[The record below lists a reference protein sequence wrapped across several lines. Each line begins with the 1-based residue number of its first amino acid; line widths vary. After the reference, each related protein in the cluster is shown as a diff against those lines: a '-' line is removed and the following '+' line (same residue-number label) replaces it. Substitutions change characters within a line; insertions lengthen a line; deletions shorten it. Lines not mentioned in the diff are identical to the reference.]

1 VTVGKEHHK
10 VETRFS
16 QTDVVVVGGGMAGLT
31 AACYL
36 ARAQIDVTV
45 IEKASYLG
53 GRAATQDFDGFRF
66 NRGGHALYTGGAA
79 SRVLEELGVSYDYGI
94 PKRTFV
100 MQGGELSPFPVDPLG
115 FLRADLLNGV
125 DKLALVR
132 LFVALGAAKPQALAN
147 TSVQGWL
154 DQNVRRPQLRRLMT
168 GLARTFVYST
178 ALDLVSAE
186 LFVEKLQRALRH
198 PVHYVDGGWRTLT
211 DGLRAAAE
219 RAGARII
226 SNVQVESI
234 EIGDGHVRGVRLH
247 DGSVVRASGVV
258 VATSPKD
265 VAKLVNGGEHP
276 AMRRIVD
283 SLIPARIACLDV
295 VLGRLPV
302 PDRPIVQDLDGPRF
316 MSAQSVYSRVAP
328 EGAALIIAFK
338 QLDPRHLGDPRE
350 DERDLEDLLDAAQP
364 GWRAA
369 LVKRQYLPRIE
380 AVGTLPTARE
390 GGFSGRPGFRV
401 TGLDNLYLAGD
412 WVGPEGFLI
421 DASMASARRA
431 AEVVLEDGWLSRVK
445 VAAGSVR

>member
-1 VTVGKEHHK
+1 M
-10 VETRFS
+10 ETRFS

-36 ARAQIDVTV
+36 ARERIDVTV

-79 SRVLEELGVSYDYGI
+79 SRILDELGVSYDYGI

-100 MQGGELSPFPVDPLG
+100 IQGGKLSPFPADPLG
-115 FLRADLLNGV
+115 FLRADLLNAV

-198 PVHYVDGGWRTLT
+198 PVHYVDGGWGTLV
-211 DGLRAAAE
+211 DGLRGVAE
-219 RAGARII
+219 RAGARIV
-226 SNVQVESI
+226 SNVQVESV
-234 EIGDGHVRGVRLH
+234 EIGDDHARSVRLR
-247 DGSVVRASGVV
+247 DGSVVRASAVV
-258 VATSPKD
+258 VATSPRD
-265 VAKLVNGGEHP
+265 AAKLVDGGEHP
-276 AMRRIVD
+276 AMRQIVEG
-283 SLIPARIACLDV
+283 LIPARIACLDV
-295 VLGRLPV
+295 ALNRLPV
-302 PDRPIVQDLDGPRF
+302 PGRPIVQDLDGPRF

-328 EGAALIIAFK
+328 EGAALIISFK
-338 QLDPRHLGDPRE
+338 QLDPRHPGDPRE

-364 GWRAA
+364 GWRDA

-390 GGFSGRPGFRV
+390 GGFAGRPGPRV
-401 TGLDNLYLAGD
+401 PGLDNLYLAAD
-412 WVGPEGFLI
+412 WVGPEGFLV

-431 AEVVLEDGWLSRVK
+431 AELVLEDGWLSRVK
-445 VAAGSVR
+445 VAAGSVG

>member
-1 VTVGKEHHK
+1 M
-10 VETRFS
+10 ETKFS

-36 ARAQIDVTV
+36 ARAQMEVTV

-79 SRVLEELGVSYDYGI
+79 SRILDELGVSYEYGI

-100 MQGGELSPFPVDPLG
+100 MQGGKLSLFPADPLG
-115 FLRADLLNGV
+115 FLRTNVLNAV

-132 LFVALGAAKPQALAN
+132 LLVALGAAKPQALAK

-178 ALDLVSAE
+178 ALDLVSVE

-198 PVHYVDGGWRTLT
+198 PVHYVDGGWGTLV
-211 DGLRAAAE
+211 DELRAVAE
-219 RAGARII
+219 QTGARIV
-226 SNVQVESI
+226 SDAQVEGV
-234 EIGDGHVRGVRLH
+234 EISDGHARSVRLR
-247 DGSVVRASGVV
+247 DGSLVRASAVV
-258 VATSPKD
+258 VATSPRD
-265 VAKLVNGGEHP
+265 AARLVDGGEHP
-276 AMRRIVD
+276 AMHQIVD
-283 SLIPARIACLDV
+283 GLIPARIACLDV
-295 VLGRLPV
+295 ALEHLPV

-316 MSAQSVYSRVAP
+316 MSAQSVYSRVGP
-328 EGAALIIAFK
+328 EGAALIISFK
-338 QLDPRHLGDPRE
+338 QLDPRHPGDPRE

-364 GWRAA
+364 GWRGV

-390 GGFSGRPGFRV
+390 GGFAGRPGPRV
-401 TGLDNLYLAGD
+401 PGLDNLYLAGD
-412 WVGPEGFLI
+412 WVGSEGFLA
-421 DASMASARRA
+421 DASMASAHRA
-431 AEVVLEDGWLSRVK
+431 AELVVEDGWPSRRK
-445 VAAGSVR
+445 VATSSVW

>member
-1 VTVGKEHHK
+1 
-10 VETRFS
+10 VETRSS
-16 QTDVVVVGGGMAGLT
+16 QTDVVVIGGGMAGLT

-36 ARAQIDVTV
+36 ARAQMEVTV

-79 SRVLEELGVSYDYGI
+79 SRILEELGVSYEYGI

-100 MQGGELSPFPVDPLG
+100 MQGGKLSPFPADPLG
-115 FLRADLLNGV
+115 LLRTNVLNAV

-132 LFVALGAAKPQALAN
+132 LLVALGAAKPQALAK

-198 PVHYVDGGWRTLT
+198 PVHYVDGGWRTLV
-211 DGLRAAAE
+211 DGLRGVAE
-219 RAGARII
+219 RAGARIV
-226 SNVQVESI
+226 SNVQVESV
-234 EIGDGHVRGVRLH
+234 EIGDDHARSVRLR
-247 DGSVVRASGVV
+247 DGSVVRASAVV
-258 VATSPKD
+258 VATSPRD
-265 VAKLVNGGEHP
+265 AAKLVDGGEHP
-276 AMRRIVD
+276 AMRQIVEG
-283 SLIPARIACLDV
+283 LIPARIACLDV
-295 VLGRLPV
+295 ALNRLPV
-302 PDRPIVQDLDGPRF
+302 PGRPIVQDLDGPRF

-328 EGAALIIAFK
+328 EGAALIISFK
-338 QLDPRHLGDPRE
+338 QLDPRHPGDPRE

-364 GWRAA
+364 GWRDA

-390 GGFSGRPGFRV
+390 GGFAGRPGPRV
-401 TGLDNLYLAGD
+401 PGLDNLYLAAD
-412 WVGPEGFLI
+412 WVGPEGFLV

-431 AEVVLEDGWLSRVK
+431 AELVLEDGWLSRVK
-445 VAAGSVR
+445 VAAGSVG

>member
-1 VTVGKEHHK
+1 M
-10 VETRFS
+10 ETRSS
-16 QTDVVVVGGGMAGLT
+16 QTGVVVVGGGMAGLT

-36 ARAQIDVTV
+36 ARAGVDVTV

-100 MQGGELSPFPVDPLG
+100 MQGGKLSPFPADPLG
-115 FLRADLLNGV
+115 FLRADLLNAG
-125 DKLALVR
+125 DKVALVR
-132 LFVALGAAKPQALAN
+132 LLVAFGAAKPQAVAN

-154 DQNVRRPQLRRLMT
+154 DHNVRRPQLRRLMT
-168 GLARTFVYST
+168 ALARTFVYST
-178 ALDLVSAE
+178 ALDIVSAD

-198 PVHYVDGGWRTLT
+198 PVHYVHGGWGTLV
-211 DGLRAAAE
+211 DGLRAVAE
-219 RAGARII
+219 RAGACMV
-226 SNVQVESI
+226 SDAQVEGI
-234 EIGDGHVRGVRLH
+234 EIGDGHARSVRLR
-247 DGSVVRASGVV
+247 DGSVVRASAVV
-258 VATSPKD
+258 VATSPRD
-265 VAKLVNGGEHP
+265 AAKLVDGGEHP
-276 AMRRIVD
+276 AMRQIVD
-283 SLIPARIACLDV
+283 GLIPARIACLDV
-295 VLGRLPV
+295 ALSRLPV

-328 EGAALIIAFK
+328 EGAALIISFK
-338 QLDPRHLGDPRE
+338 QLDPRHPGDPRE

-390 GGFSGRPGFRV
+390 GGFSGRPGPRV

-431 AEVVLEDGWLSRVK
+431 AELVLEDGWPSRVK
-445 VAAGSVR
+445 VAAGSAS

>member
-1 VTVGKEHHK
+1 
-10 VETRFS
+10 VETRSS

-36 ARAQIDVTV
+36 ARAQMEVSV

-53 GRAATQDFDGFRF
+53 GRAATQEFDGFLF
-66 NRGGHALYTGGAA
+66 NRGGHALYSGGAA
-79 SRVLEELGVSYDYGI
+79 SRILEELGVSYDYGI

-100 MQGGELSPFPVDPLG
+100 MQGGKLSPFPADPLG
-115 FLRADLLNGV
+115 ILRTNVLSVG
-125 DKLALVR
+125 DKLALLR
-132 LFVALGAAKPQALAN
+132 FFVALGAAKPRALAN

-154 DQNVRRPQLRRLMT
+154 DHNVRRPQLRRLMT
-168 GLARTFVYST
+168 ALARTFVYST

-198 PVHYVDGGWRTLT
+198 PVHYVHGGWRTLV

-219 RAGARII
+219 RAGARIV

-234 EIGDGHVRGVRLH
+234 EISNGHARSVRLR
-247 DGSVVRASGVV
+247 DGSLMRASAVV
-258 VATSPKD
+258 VATSPRD
-265 VAKLVNGGEHP
+265 AAKLVDGAEHP
-276 AMRRIVD
+276 AMRQIVD
-283 SLIPARIACLDV
+283 GLLPAPIACLDV
-295 VLGRLPV
+295 ALKRLPV
-302 PDRPIVQDLDGPRF
+302 PDRPIVQDLHGPRF

-328 EGAALIIAFK
+328 EEAALIISFK
-338 QLDPRHLGDPRE
+338 QLDPRYPGDPRE

-364 GWRAA
+364 GWRGA
-369 LVKRQYLPRIE
+369 LVQRQYLPRIE

-390 GGFSGRPGFRV
+390 GGFAGRPGPQV

-412 WVGPEGFLI
+412 WVGSEGFLV

-431 AEVVLEDGWLSRVK
+431 AELVLEDGWPSRRK
-445 VAAGSVR
+445 VATTSVS